1 MVAPTGPAPTN
12 GQGNITTDGDEP
24 PKNGDEKKLSITG
37 VEGGCESPE
46 TQGAAAPV
54 PEPEQRMAI
63 MHFAE
68 NLFEPDP
75 LPRANRGRVLLAGAS
90 YLAEQQ
96 ANRLNNTPPKPL
108 RDNVFVSE
116 AAALSME
123 DAAAYTRRMLIPE
136 ERELRAIFTT
146 IAQARNHV
154 TAVPAEQEGAAAPQV
169 APQGAD
175 GGVPTAPAPLIP
187 TTVDWSRYSRIY
199 ISGHGAPGFG
209 LLKQGD
215 ERFTA
220 AQVAQLLIDSGALQH
235 VKDIRITSSG
245 SSQAQ
250 GQGVLPAPHQPDTE
264 RDGSRGRLPFVDG
277 VSGAAVHAM
286 VRLGEG
292 FLDVFRTTAEEAL
305 ADALE
310 GQYRNTGQAFAQ
322 AVSRELAELG
332 YPDVTVSGYAGAE
345 MPLRDAGLDHHER
358 RMNPFAADQEP
369 IFQRRSEVRT
379 QYRGGV
385 IFRQP
390 AEQQPAEPLGAA
402 ADPEQEDDE

>member
-1 MVAPTGPAPTN
+1 MVAPTATGPTN
-12 GQGNITTDGDEP
+12 GQGNITNDGEGP
-24 PKNGDEKKLSITG
+24 PKKGDEKKLSITG
-37 VEGGCESPE
+37 VGEGGESPE

-54 PEPEQRMAI
+54 QEPEQRMAI

-75 LPRANRGRVLLAGAS
+75 LPRANRGRVLMAGAS

-108 RDNVFVSE
+108 RDNIFTSRQ
-116 AAALSME
+116 AGSQME

-136 ERELRAIFTT
+136 ERELHAIFTT
-146 IAQARNHV
+146 IAQAHNHV
-154 TAVPAEQEGAAAPQV
+154 TAVPAEQEGAAAPQE

-199 ISGHGAPGFG
+199 ISGHGMPGFG

-220 AQVAQLLIDSGALQH
+220 AQVAQMLIDSGALQH

-264 RDGSRGRLPFVDG
+264 RDGPRGRLPFVDG
-277 VSGAAVHAM
+277 VSGAAVRAI

-292 FLDVFRTTAEEAL
+292 FLEVCRTAAEEVL
-305 ADALE
+305 TDALE
-310 GQYRNTGQAFAQ
+310 GQYRNIGQAFAQ
-322 AVSRELAELG
+322 AVSRELALRG
-332 YPDVTVSGYAGAE
+332 YNDVKVSG
-345 MPLRDAGLDHHER
+345 
-358 RMNPFAADQEP
+358 
-369 IFQRRSEVRT
+369 
-379 QYRGGV
+379 
-385 IFRQP
+385 
-390 AEQQPAEPLGAA
+390 
-402 ADPEQEDDE
+402 